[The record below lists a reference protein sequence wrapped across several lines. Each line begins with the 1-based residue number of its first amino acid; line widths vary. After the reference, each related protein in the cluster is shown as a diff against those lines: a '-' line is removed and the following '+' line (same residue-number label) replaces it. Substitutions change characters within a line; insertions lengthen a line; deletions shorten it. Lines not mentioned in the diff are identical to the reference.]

1 MLFDEHSVRDL
12 LASLEGEIAKTI
24 NEVTHA
30 QNDLEKAQNRQ
41 KFILALIHHLKSR
54 I

>member
-1 MLFDEHSVRDL
+1 MLFDEHSLGDL
-12 LASLEGEIAKTI
+12 LRSLEGEIAKTM

-30 QNDLEKAQNRQ
+30 QQDLDKAMNRQ
-41 KFILALIHHLKSR
+41 KFILALIHHLKQR